1 MEYSKE
7 FKAALSAFSSI
18 EKDRLI
24 FRLLKKDKLLSKKLY
39 FELIDPE
46 TTDDKRN
53 AMEEHVAER
62 VLLASKYIGNSKYF
76 LSVIRKISAEITEHV
91 KITTDKFGDV
101 SLNLLL
107 INTILE
113 YNGDLS
119 RQRFD
124 HVYKLYLYIINK
136 VFKALI
142 LAKKLDEDYWL
153 EIDESLRK
161 TRSGIEEN
169 HYLLKLCINNGLDL
183 NWIRSCD
190 NIPENIEQIMK
201 EIKGQGFLK

>member
-7 FKAALSAFSSI
+7 FKAALSAFSGTD
-18 EKDRLI
+18 KDKLI
-24 FRLLKKDKLLSKKLY
+24 FRLLRKDKLLSKKLY

-53 AMEEHVAER
+53 AMEESVEDK

-76 LSVIRKISAEITEHV
+76 LTIVRKISSEITEHV
-91 KITTDKFGDV
+91 KITTDKFGEV

-107 INTILE
+107 VNKILD
-113 YNGDLS
+113 YNSDLS

-124 HVYKLYLYIINK
+124 NVYKLYLYIINK
-136 VFKALI
+136 VFKSLI

-153 EIDESLRK
+153 EIDEYLQDIQTKIS
-161 TRSGIEEN
+161 EN
-169 HYLLKLCINNGLDL
+169 HYLQKLCINNGFDI
-183 NWIRSCD
+183 NWLECEK
-190 NIPENIEQIMK
+190 IPENIDQLMK
-201 EIKGQGFLK
+201 EIKAQGFLR